1 MGSMIAALIAA
12 VSVFVIMLETE
23 KNVLQQ
29 YEKGNILIAGKEIPQ
44 GQIITSE
51 NAQLYFETLELD
63 RNCIPQTAIT
73 AMEDVVDMVSA
84 TKIEQGV
91 LLTRGMFETR
101 DEITANMKTPVIAGF
116 KAEDLYQVV
125 GGVLRTGD
133 RINIYRVGDDG
144 ETGLIWKNVF
154 VQQVFDNV
162 GNPIG
167 SEDGISA
174 AQRINIYM
182 EQDNVEQFYSNLG
195 AGTLRVVKVCE

>member
-12 VSVFVIMLETE
+12 VSIFIIMLETE

-29 YEKGNILIAGKEIPQ
+29 YEKGNILIAGREIPK
-44 GQIITSE
+44 GQIITTE
-51 NAQLYFETLELD
+51 NAYLYFEALELD

-73 AMEDVVDMVSA
+73 AMEDVVEMVSA
-84 TKIEQGV
+84 TNIEQGV

-101 DEITANMKTPVIAGF
+101 DEITADMKTPVIAGF

-133 RINIYRVGDDG
+133 RINIYRVGENG
-144 ETGLIWKNVF
+144 ETKLIWKNVF

-167 SEDGISA
+167 SEDGLTA

-182 EQDNVEQFYSNLG
+182 EQDNVEQFYTNLG
-195 AGTLRVVKVCE
+195 TGTLRVVKVCE